1 MYTNI
6 SPITLSIKDK
16 AHVPF
21 WRNILMP
28 AIIGIE
34 DNGCNELSNDML
46 QFFNQF
52 NTI

>member
-1 MYTNI
+1 MHTNI

-21 WRNILMP
+21 CQTILMP
-28 AIIGIE
+28 AITGIE
-34 DNGCNELSNDML
+34 DKGCNELSNDML

-52 NTI
+52 NNI